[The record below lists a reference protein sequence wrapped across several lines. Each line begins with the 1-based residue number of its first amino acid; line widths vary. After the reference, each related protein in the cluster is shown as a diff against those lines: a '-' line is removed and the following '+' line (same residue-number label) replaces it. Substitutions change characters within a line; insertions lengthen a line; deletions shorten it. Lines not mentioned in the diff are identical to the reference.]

1 MAMESKISSF
11 GTRKDVLFNP
21 DHYVGF
27 PQYIEKGNAL
37 GKDVNGRKIIKG
49 GTIYPANDGT
59 AVGVVLQDYDIT
71 DGDANVT
78 IVVHGFIDSNK
89 LPEKPKQSAMAK
101 MPMIKFM
108 PLKYTGEADG

>member
-1 MAMESKISSF
+1 MAIEFKTSSY
-11 GTRKDVLFNP
+11 GTRNDVLFNP
-21 DHYVGF
+21 DHYVAF
-27 PQYIEKGNAL
+27 AQYIEKGNSLA
-37 GKDVNGRKIIKG
+37 KEVSGRKILKG

-59 AVGVVLQDYDIT
+59 AVGVVLQDYDVT
-71 DGDANVT
+71 DGDANVA

-108 PLKYTGEADG
+108 PLKYTGESDG